1 MSGPGE
7 PRAGGDGAQGVPP
20 LAGKVA
26 IVTGAGGGI
35 GRATAIVLARAGAAI
50 VAVGRTPARLEETL
64 ALARDAAGAG
74 APGPGFAQAADITVE
89 DDMRL
94 MAERTVER
102 LGRIDILVASA
113 GILRAAPGGPRPA
126 VDTPVDEWTTVLRTN
141 LRGTFLSNRAVLG
154 AMMRQKSGDIV
165 NVSSTSGLKGFAYDA
180 AYCASKFAILGMSEA
195 LHEEARLSGVRV
207 QTLLPGPV
215 ESGIWEQN
223 RPVPPPE
230 KSLAVEQ
237 VAETI
242 LYLVTLPRDAVLHG
256 PVMVPFR
263 VHRRPAWRAAVLGGV
278 AATRGE
284 SA

>member
-1 MSGPGE
+1 MSG
-7 PRAGGDGAQGVPP
+7 P

-35 GRATAIVLARAGAAI
+35 GRATARALARSGAAI
-50 VAVGRTPARLEETL
+50 VAVGRTPERLEETL
-64 ALARDAAGAG
+64 ALARDAAGAV
-74 APGPGFAQAADITVE
+74 APGFAETADITSE
-89 DDMRL
+89 DDMRR

-102 LGRIDILVASA
+102 LGRIDILIASA
-113 GILRAAPGGPRPA
+113 GILRAAAGGPKPA
-126 VDTPVDEWTTVLRTN
+126 VDTPIEEWTTVLRTN
-141 LRGTFLSNRAVLG
+141 LRGTFLSNRAVLP

-165 NVSSTSGLKGFAYDA
+165 NVASTSALKGFAYDA
-180 AYCASKFAILGMSEA
+180 AYCASKFGILGMSEA

-215 ESGIWEQN
+215 ETGIWEQN

-230 KSLAVEQ
+230 KSLEVAQ

>member
-1 MSGPGE
+1 MTGSLAG
-7 PRAGGDGAQGVPP
+7 AGGRP
-20 LAGKVA
+20 LDGKVA

-35 GRATAIVLARAGAAI
+35 GRATAIAMARAGAAI

-64 ALARDAAGAG
+64 AVVRADAGAE
-74 APGPGFAQAADITVE
+74 APGFAQAADITSE
-89 DDMRL
+89 DDMRT
-94 MAERTVER
+94 MAERTMER

-113 GILRAAPGGPRPA
+113 GILRSATGGPKPV
-126 VDTPVDEWTTVLRTN
+126 VDTPIDEWRTVLRTN
-141 LRGTFLSNRAVLG
+141 LRGTFLSNRAVLP

-165 NVSSTSGLKGFAYDA
+165 NVSSTSALKGFAYDA

-215 ESGIWEQN
+215 GTGIWEQN

-230 KSLAVEQ
+230 KSLEVEQ
-237 VAETI
+237 VADTI

-256 PVMVPFR
+256 PVIVPFR

-278 AATRGE
+278 ATTRGE